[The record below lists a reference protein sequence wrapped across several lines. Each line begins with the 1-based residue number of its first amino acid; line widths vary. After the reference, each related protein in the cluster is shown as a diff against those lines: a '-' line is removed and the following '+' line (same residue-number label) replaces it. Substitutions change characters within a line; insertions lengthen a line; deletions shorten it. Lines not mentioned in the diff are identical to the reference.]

1 MTAPRGEGMEG
12 RRAVLA
18 VEAVSVLC
26 PYCGEPQ
33 PSPDNGSDMWTR
45 MDFEKR
51 SGMRECT
58 ACDKRMLISSDSKAA
73 FR

>member
-1 MTAPRGEGMEG
+1 MK
-12 RRAVLA
+12 RAQLA
-18 VEAVSVLC
+18 CEAVSVLC

-45 MDFEKR
+45 ENFDKK
-51 SGMRECT
+51 SGIFGCT
-58 ACDKRMLISSDSKAA
+58 ACDEQILISSDPKAQ